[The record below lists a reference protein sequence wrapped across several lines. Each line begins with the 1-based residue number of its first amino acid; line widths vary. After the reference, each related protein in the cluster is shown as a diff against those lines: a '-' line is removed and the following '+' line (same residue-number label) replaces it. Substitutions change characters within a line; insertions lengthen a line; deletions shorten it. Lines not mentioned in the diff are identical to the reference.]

1 MPDQP
6 LRTVG
11 ASGALHDLLPSAL
24 WREDEERRVLEWSPA
39 AEDLLGHRPEAVLG
53 RPARDVLVPDGDR
66 ALAEAPARRVQAGET
81 VVGTFCARHRDGHR
95 VTPETCIVPVT
106 DRAPSAGRR
115 RARCGDHL
123 SRRSAGHPL
132 GTGLGDFRTEHVPLP
147 PGGLLVL

>member
-11 ASGALHDLLPSAL
+11 SSGALHDLLPIAL
-24 WREDEERRVLEWSPA
+24 WRENEEGRVLEWSPA

-53 RPARDVLVPDGDR
+53 RPARDVLVPEGDR

-95 VTPETCIVPVT
+95 VTPETCILPAT
-106 DRAPSAGRR
+106 DGRGPR
-115 RARCGDHL
+115 G
-123 SRRSAGHPL
+123 RS
-132 GTGLGDFRTEHVPLP
+132 
-147 PGGLLVL
+147 